1 MGKTIVIV
9 GTMDTKG
16 EQLMMLRQMIAE
28 FGHQPLLM
36 DLSMGAK
43 PELAADI
50 APDEI
55 AALAGK
61 TMAEIFTEEDRSVIT
76 GWMTEGAVTKAA
88 ALLSENSLDGIVA
101 VGGMSIALIGARIM
115 SSLPFGVPKVIGT
128 TAAMPAYVGK
138 LFGAADITVM
148 QLIMEI
154 AGTND
159 LIRNALSH
167 VAGAI
172 CGMAEAAC
180 DHRELTLPQPSI
192 AVTQLGFSDQCAK
205 NVECL
210 LEEKGYHVFPFHAQ
224 GISDLAM
231 DRLIAQGFF
240 DGVVEIVPAGL
251 IEAQSK
257 GNRAADM
264 TRLDAACERGIPQV
278 WAPCCLN
285 ITGAGPTRVNREKYE
300 ATGRVFRMDAMRAM
314 ARFPKDELETCARLY
329 AEKLNKAKGPVKLVV
344 PLQGWSSI
352 DKPGS
357 VLYDPEEDRRF
368 IDMLKAQLARPV
380 EIEEVDA
387 NLEDMETAKCLVNS
401 LDAMMASGSN
411 KGGMNA

>member
-16 EQLMMLRQMIAE
+16 EQLMMLREMIAE

-36 DLSMGAK
+36 DLSMGGK
-43 PELAADI
+43 PGLAADI

-61 TMAEIFTEEDRSVIT
+61 TMAEIFAEADRSVIT
-76 GWMTEGAVTKAA
+76 GWMTAGAVAKAA

-138 LFGAADITVM
+138 LFGAVDVTVM

-172 CGMAEAAC
+172 CGMAEASF
-180 DHRELTLPQPSI
+180 DHRDLKLPKASI

-257 GNRAADM
+257 GNRAADL

-300 ATGRVFRMDAMRAM
+300 AAGRVFRMDAMRAM
-314 ARFPKDELETCARLY
+314 ARFPKDELETGARLY

-344 PLQGWSSI
+344 PQQGWSSI

-357 VLYDPEEDRRF
+357 VLYDPEEDRHF
-368 IDMLKAQLARPV
+368 IDMLKAQLVRPV
-380 EIEEVDA
+380 EIETVDA

-411 KGGMNA
+411 KGGVNA